1 MYATPH
7 PLSRT
12 VTTGSEANLIDALP
26 EPVLGPAMDRY
37 SRRDLL
43 RLGLLTPFA
52 SRLALAKGSR
62 PELIVR
68 SLRPQDLETPVS
80 ALTDDFTPNDL
91 FFVRSHF
98 GPPLIDM
105 KEWRFE
111 VSGEVERPARWTLQ
125 QLQQVGA
132 TRRPA
137 VLQCAGN
144 GRALFKPRIAGA
156 QWERGAVGQAL
167 WAGVKL
173 SDVLNKAGLK
183 PEAKFVT
190 FLPGDHPMASKVPPF
205 RRSIPVEK
213 ALEDVVLAWQMNG
226 AVLPLLH
233 GAPLRAV
240 VPGWAGDHW
249 IKWLRGIEVATK
261 EDPGFYMQT
270 GYKFPTEPVEPGGK
284 PKAVKTLTE
293 IPVKSLIVKPAA
305 GARLRMGNQRVEGVA
320 FGGKGPITRVQVS
333 VDDGGTWG
341 EARLHPATV
350 AGTWQR
356 WEFDWIALSGNQ
368 VLRCRA
374 TDSAGSVQPREPA
387 WNPSGYLYNAWD
399 EVQFEV
405 GA

>member
-1 MYATPH
+1 M
-7 PLSRT
+7 
-12 VTTGSEANLIDALP
+12 
-26 EPVLGPAMDRY
+26 GPAMDRY

-68 SLRPQDLETPVS
+68 SSRPQDLETPVS

-111 VSGEVERPARWTLQ
+111 VRGDVERPARWTLQ
-125 QLQQVGA
+125 ELQQVGA

-173 SDVLNKAGLK
+173 SDVLNKAGLR

-226 AVLPLLH
+226 VALPLLH

-320 FGGKGPITRVQVS
+320 FGGKGRITGVQVS

-341 EARLHPATV
+341 DAQVEPATV

-356 WEFDWIALSGNQ
+356 WEFDWIALSGSQ
-368 VLRCRA
+368 VLRSRA

-399 EVQFEV
+399 EVQCEV

>member
-1 MYATPH
+1 
-7 PLSRT
+7 
-12 VTTGSEANLIDALP
+12 
-26 EPVLGPAMDRY
+26 MDSY

-68 SLRPQDLETPVS
+68 SSRPQDLETPVS
-80 ALTDDFTPNDL
+80 ALTDEFTPNDL

-98 GPPLIDM
+98 GPPLIDL

-111 VSGEVERPARWTLQ
+111 VRGEVERPARWTLQ
-125 QLQQVGA
+125 ELQQVGA

-167 WAGVKL
+167 WGGVKL

-226 AVLPLLH
+226 AALPLLH

-270 GYKFPTEPVEPGGK
+270 GYKFPTEPIEPGGK

-305 GARLRMGNQRVEGVA
+305 GARLGMGNQRVEGVA
-320 FGGKGPITRVQVS
+320 FGGKGPITRVEVS

-341 EARLHPATV
+341 EAQIDPATV

-356 WEFDWIALSGNQ
+356 WEFHWIALSGSQ

-399 EVQFEV
+399 EVQCEV